1 MTPVSMNHGRRTV
14 LAALGGALAVA
25 TLPALAQSPT
35 PLEVWKDPSCG
46 CCKDWV
52 AHMQANGFDVKVH
65 EIGNNA
71 MHAKLGIDSKFGSC
85 HTAVVGGYVLEGHVP
100 ASEAHRL
107 LKEKPRARGLAV
119 PGMKV
124 GTPGMDGAEYGGH
137 RDPYDVLLLAADGRS
152 ATVYR
157 HYEANT

>member
-1 MTPVSMNHGRRTV
+1 MKSTSTRQSRRAL
-14 LAALGGALAVA
+14 LAAFGGALAAA
-25 TLPALAQSPT
+25 TLPGRAQSRI

-52 AHMQANGFDVKVH
+52 AHMQSNGFDVKVH
-65 EIGNNA
+65 ETGNDA
-71 MHAKLGIDSKFGSC
+71 VHARFGIDPTFASC

-119 PGMKV
+119 PGMRV
-124 GTPGMDGAEYGGH
+124 GTPGMDGPAYGNH
-137 RDPYDVLLLAADGRS
+137 RDAYDVLLLAADGRS

-157 HYEANT
+157 HYEGTA